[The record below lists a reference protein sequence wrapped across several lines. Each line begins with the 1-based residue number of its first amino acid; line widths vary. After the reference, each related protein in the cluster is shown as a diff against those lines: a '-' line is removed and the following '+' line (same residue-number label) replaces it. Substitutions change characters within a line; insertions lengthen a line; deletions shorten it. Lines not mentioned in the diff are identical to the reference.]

1 MIFKLLL
8 IQVYM
13 QCLRTSVDASR
24 QQCLLAGG
32 GEILAE
38 DEVVINPGVTKR
50 EEVKLPTP
58 IPPVAAVPVA

>member
-1 MIFKLLL
+1 
-8 IQVYM
+8 M